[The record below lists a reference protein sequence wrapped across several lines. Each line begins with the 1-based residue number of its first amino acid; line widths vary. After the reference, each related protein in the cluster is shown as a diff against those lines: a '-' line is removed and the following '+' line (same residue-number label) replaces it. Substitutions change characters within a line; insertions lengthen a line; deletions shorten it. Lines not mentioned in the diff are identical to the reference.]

1 MNTLLKTC
9 TRLGAELRG
18 AVNDE
23 RWHAVLRKAVAE
35 NPWFTSDEIFR
46 AMRSIADEMLR
57 AEKLEAWLARYPSLP
72 LSHDAQRNVLIVM
85 AGNIP
90 LVGFFDLLCVLLAGH
105 RALVKPSG
113 KDRVLMEAVI
123 GELLRIDPSAPV
135 ELYDTQHIDA
145 LIATG
150 SDNAERYF
158 KTHYAGTPSLLR
170 GSRQSV
176 AVLAGD
182 ETEEELRGLA
192 DDIWAY
198 QGLGCRNVSLL
209 FAPEGYEVRLRMP
222 GMNPKYRNN
231 YLQHSAL
238 LRMNDQPY
246 TDLGSAVLVE
256 GKDFPTALSEIR
268 IRRYASL
275 DEVLEWLSQNDRAIQ
290 CIVSHTVR
298 HNRCVG
304 FGRAQAPELWDYP
317 DERDVMQWLA
327 QVK

>member
-9 TRLGAELRG
+9 SLLGAELRG
-18 AVNDE
+18 AEHNPH
-23 RWHAVLRKAVAE
+23 WIAAAQKAVEE
-35 NPWFTSDEIFR
+35 NPWFTPREIFR
-46 AMRSIADEMLR
+46 AMQSLAEEMLS
-57 AEKLEAWLARYPSLP
+57 AEKLEAWTARYAGLP
-72 LSHDAQRNVLIVM
+72 VAENRQKNVLIVM

-123 GELLRIDPSAPV
+123 GELLRIEPSTPV
-135 ELYDTQHIDA
+135 ELYDSQRVDA

-158 KTHYAGTPSLLR
+158 KTHYAATPSLLR

-198 QGLGCRNVSLL
+198 QGLGCRNVSLI
-209 FAPEGYEVRLRMP
+209 FAPVGCEVRLQMP
-222 GMNPKYRNN
+222 AMNPKYRNN
-231 YLQHSAL
+231 FLQHSAL
-238 LRMNDQPY
+238 LRMNNKPY
-246 TDLGSAVLVE
+246 TDLGEAVLVE
-256 GKDFPTALSEIR
+256 GQDFPTALSEIC
-268 IRRYASL
+268 IRRYTSL
-275 DEVLEWLSQNDRAIQ
+275 DEVSEWLAQNDRAIQ
-290 CIVSHTVR
+290 CIVSHAIR

-317 DERDVMQWLA
+317 DERDVMQWLSNL
-327 QVK
+327 K